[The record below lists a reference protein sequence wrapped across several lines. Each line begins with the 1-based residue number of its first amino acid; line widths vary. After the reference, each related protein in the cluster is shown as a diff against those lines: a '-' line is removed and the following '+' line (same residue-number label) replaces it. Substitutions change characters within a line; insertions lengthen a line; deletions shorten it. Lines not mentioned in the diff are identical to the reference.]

1 MIAKI
6 AGKQFFAWIQD
17 LLNSNEFDYDS
28 VFSLIP
34 NFEECKE
41 RYEEDED
48 VVKFIE
54 EFQEGF
60 EEELEEG
67 AIIPVEED
75 GQMVLKPLNEVN
87 YDVTGITCTNLMS
100 DDEVREYM
108 EWTDFFPHNGIGLF
122 MKQDQPRL
130 CSVTN
135 WLHIELTCQNK
146 LLPR

>member
-1 MIAKI
+1 MNSDMIPTGPRDNVEPKEKINHVIAKI

-67 AIIPVEED
+67 GLD
-75 GQMVLKPLNEVN
+75 G
-87 YDVTGITCTNLMS
+87 
-100 DDEVREYM
+100 
-108 EWTDFFPHNGIGLF
+108 
-122 MKQDQPRL
+122 
-130 CSVTN
+130 
-135 WLHIELTCQNK
+135 
-146 LLPR
+146 